1 MMAERVRVAAIDPK
15 KWLADY
21 RSTAPA
27 RRQQTMRRRAAAYRQ
42 AGHAVAAAALSV
54 AFDTVWLVGER
65 GRFAETSDWPATFE
79 PAVVNVAG
87 TVTEALLAKKP
98 FSTIF
103 EAARDDFAGV
113 PGHVVG
119 AAAIAAQEVLRENW
133 SAVEAVAAG
142 LLERGILSEAEVLGL
157 FVISK
162 RKKG

>member
-27 RRQQTMRRRAAAYRQ
+27 RRQQTMRRRAAVYRQ

-54 AFDTVWLVGER
+54 AFDMVWLVGER
-65 GRFAETSDWPATFE
+65 GRFAGTSDWPASLDV
-79 PAVVNVAG
+79 AVVTVAG
-87 TVTEALLAKKP
+87 AVGEALHAKKS
-98 FSTIF
+98 FAQIF
-103 EAARDDFAGV
+103 EAARDDFAQV

-119 AAAIAAQEVLRENW
+119 AAAVMAQEVLRENW

-142 LLERGILSEAEVLGL
+142 LLERGILNEAEVVGIFVLG
-157 FVISK
+157 K
-162 RKKG
+162 RKT